1 MVLERLPENCKVDV
15 FSQVGVE
22 PDFSTVEKAVAMMRR
37 SKPDTIIALGGG
49 SVLDAA
55 KVMRLFYDWPDLKMS
70 EVATPFLDFR
80 QRVYRFPQGAS
91 TQLVAIPTTSG
102 TGSEVTPFAVLKD
115 ANTHTKFSLVDESL
129 LPDVAILDAQLTRSL
144 PPQIT
149 VDTAVDALTHALE
162 ALVSI
167 MASDYTDGLALEAI
181 RLIFEA
187 LPEAVKNGSN
197 VVWRHKLHN
206 AACLAG
212 MAIGNASVGV
222 NHALAHSLGARF
234 DIPHGRAN
242 GVFLLSTLEY
252 NSQVPRKITPH
263 STHTHYVAPKKYAR
277 AARFLGLGDKQPGIS
292 DDELVV
298 LLRRAVYDLLRG
310 LNQPLAIEELGI
322 PAAEL
327 LKIGPELVKS
337 SFEDMSLRTNPRMAL
352 LTDIEELFRK
362 SYPRRERP

>member
-1 MVLERLPENCKVDV
+1 M
-15 FSQVGVE
+15 
-22 PDFSTVEKAVAMMRR
+22 
-37 SKPDTIIALGGG
+37 
-49 SVLDAA
+49 
-55 KVMRLFYDWPDLKMS
+55 
-70 EVATPFLDFR
+70 
-80 QRVYRFPQGAS
+80 
-91 TQLVAIPTTSG
+91 
-102 TGSEVTPFAVLKD
+102 
-115 ANTHTKFSLVDESL
+115 
-129 LPDVAILDAQLTRSL
+129 TRSL

-149 VDTAVDALTHALE
+149 IDTAVDALTHALE

-167 MASDYTDGLALEAI
+167 LSSDYTDGLALEAI

-277 AARFLGLGDKQPGIS
+277 AARFLGLGTKDEQA
-292 DDELVV
+292 DDDQMVL
-298 LLRRAVYDLLRG
+298 LLRRAIFDLLSSLG
-310 LNQPLAIEELGI
+310 QPMAIEDLGI
-322 PAAEL
+322 PAADL
-327 LKIGPELVKS
+327 LAVGKELVTA

-352 LTDIEELFRK
+352 IDDLKELYTK
-362 SYPRRERP
+362 SYPSRVRP

>member
-1 MVLERLPENCKVDV
+1 
-15 FSQVGVE
+15 
-22 PDFSTVEKAVAMMRR
+22 
-37 SKPDTIIALGGG
+37 
-49 SVLDAA
+49 
-55 KVMRLFYDWPDLKMS
+55 
-70 EVATPFLDFR
+70 
-80 QRVYRFPQGAS
+80 
-91 TQLVAIPTTSG
+91 
-102 TGSEVTPFAVLKD
+102 
-115 ANTHTKFSLVDESL
+115 VDESL

-149 VDTAVDALTHALE
+149 IDTAVDALTHALE

-167 MASDYTDGLALEAI
+167 MSSDYTDGLALEAI

-212 MAIGNASVGV
+212 MAIGNASVGI

-242 GVFLLSTLEY
+242 GVFLLSTLQY

-277 AARFLGLGDKQPGIS
+277 AARFLGLDEKQADNI
-292 DDELVV
+292 DDELSVR
-298 LLRRAVYDLLRG
+298 LQRAIYDMLREMK
-310 LNQPLAIEELGI
+310 QPLAIEELGI
-322 PAAEL
+322 PADEL
-327 LKIGPELVKS
+327 LKIGPELVKA

-352 LTDIEELFRK
+352 LEDIKDLYFT
-362 SYPRRERP
+362 SYPTRQRP